1 MFAARENT
9 SERTR
14 ENPGEYVFLITARQL
29 RRRRLGLPESGLAA
43 AMVGEGGEEVRRG
56 EEEKKKIQV
65 LILLCAHN
73 HLSPLARR

>member
-29 RRRRLGLPESGLAA
+29 RRRRLSLPESGLAA
-43 AMVGEGGEEVRRG
+43 AMVGGGEVRRG
-56 EEEKKKIQV
+56 EEEKKNPSLNTIV
-65 LILLCAHN
+65 R
-73 HLSPLARR
+73 P